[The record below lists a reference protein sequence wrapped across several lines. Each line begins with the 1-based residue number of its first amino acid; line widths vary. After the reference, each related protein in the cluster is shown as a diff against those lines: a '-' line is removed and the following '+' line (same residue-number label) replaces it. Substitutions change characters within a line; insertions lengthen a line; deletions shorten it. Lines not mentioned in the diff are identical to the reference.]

1 MDNEAIAGLWSNGL
15 KPIRPSALD
24 RIPTERVSRGGNTVQ
39 AIQQRETGECRFGSM
54 IGRSASM
61 LAVFDQIDRVAAT
74 NATVLI
80 IGESG
85 TGKELVARAIYDCSG
100 RRNGPYSVMNMAAVP
115 ETLVESE
122 LFGHTRG
129 SFTDAG
135 ASRCGRF
142 EACDG
147 GTLFIDEI
155 GDLKMSSQAKLLR
168 VLEDR
173 RITPIGSN
181 HSKAVDVRMIAA
193 TSRNLDRMMAEG
205 KFRED
210 LYYRLNVVAIWL
222 PPLRNRRDDIPALVR
237 HFLAAS
243 VAANR
248 RPPCE
253 LDEGL
258 WWFLETYHWPGNVRQ
273 LRNCIESMVVLARS
287 PTLTVDDLPAMV
299 RTAPPTPDAQFKIPK
314 GFTLE
319 DIERVVVRQTLCRS
333 GGKRTEAARCLGMS
347 VRTLQRKLKRWQ
359 SDGSS

>member
-1 MDNEAIAGLWSNGL
+1 M
-15 KPIRPSALD
+15 
-24 RIPTERVSRGGNTVQ
+24 Q
-39 AIQQRETGECRFGSM
+39 AIQQRETVECSFGSM

-61 LAVFDQIDRVAAT
+61 LGVFDQIDRVAAT

-80 IGESG
+80 TGESG

-100 RRNGPYSVMNMAAVP
+100 RRNGAYSVMSMAAVP

-122 LFGHTRG
+122 LFGHTKG
-129 SFTDAG
+129 SFTGAG

-155 GDLKMSSQAKLLR
+155 GDLELPSQVKLLR

-193 TSRNLDRMMAEG
+193 TSRNLDRMVAEG
-205 KFRED
+205 RFRED
-210 LYYRLNVVAIWL
+210 LYYRLNVVAIGL
-222 PPLRNRRDDIPALVR
+222 PPLRNRQDDIPALVR
-237 HFLAAS
+237 HFLAES
-243 VAANR
+243 LAANQ

-253 LDEGL
+253 IDEPL
-258 WWFLETYHWPGNVRQ
+258 WRFLETYRWPGNVRQ
-273 LRNCIESMVVLARS
+273 LRNCVESMVVLARS
-287 PTLTVDDLPAMV
+287 PILSVDDLPAMV
-299 RTAPPTPDAQFKIPK
+299 RTASPGPDSQFRIPE

-319 DIERVVVRQTLCRS
+319 AIERVLVRQTLCRL
-333 GGKRTEAARCLGMS
+333 GGKRTATARCLGMS
-347 VRTLQRKLKRWQ
+347 VRTLQRKLERWQ
-359 SDGSS
+359 SDESSKSGLQAGFR